1 MTLPAYPSGLKSY
14 CCSPRS
20 LTRSLTGLLSGFSYE
35 HTSLL
40 LQVLQ
45 VLLHCPECS
54 SSDICLARSSLSQ
67 GSSQISLISK
77 AFPDQAILNNN
88 NPHRALWQDSPF
100 LLLCFISLHYNASLS
115 CYLFVCYLT
124 YTHTHTHIHTHTQGK
139 LLEGLHLIQFRI
151 PTHRAILD
159 T

>member
-1 MTLPAYPSGLKSY
+1 MRGNTPVTLPAYPSGLKSY

-67 GSSQISLISK
+67 GSSQMSLISK

-88 NPHRALWQDSPF
+88 NPHRARRRADPADDGRALRRGHARDAAARRRSARPALRQ
-100 LLLCFISLHYNASLS
+100 IGRAS
-115 CYLFVCYLT
+115 CRERV
-124 YTHTHTHIHTHTQGK
+124 
-139 LLEGLHLIQFRI
+139 
-151 PTHRAILD
+151 
-159 T
+159 